1 MTISRG
7 KISRR
12 TWRWQGSKRTAFG
25 FDIMVGG
32 KRTRRQFPTRAE
44 AQEALDQF
52 REEAR
57 KPVPPRAVTITLREG
72 VARYLAVKARA
83 KSLPEIARTAGA
95 LVQAFGAE
103 TLLTDITA
111 ARISAWRAGKLST
124 TSRQTGM
131 PLSPA
136 SINRPLALLRH
147 LLRLAHEEWE
157 VLAAVPKIRMEKE
170 AQGRLRWLTPGE
182 AERLLEACRTSRNPA
197 LADLVEFCL
206 FTGLRQAE
214 ALELTWDRVERARG
228 VVLLE
233 LTKNGRRREIPLNGR
248 ADAALARRQASDG
261 LVFGARGFDRFRSAW
276 ETALRRAGV
285 SDFRFHDL
293 RHTCASWAVQR
304 GATLQE
310 VKELLGHSS
319 LSMVLRYAHLAP
331 EHLRRAALALDD
343 VLPATASDNVARKA
357 HGSPLE
363 PARGRQLPETNGEP
377 SRDRTEDPLI
387 KSQVLYQLS

>member
-1 MTISRG
+1 MSGSVTISRG

-12 TWRWQGSKRTAFG
+12 TWRWQGRKRTAFG
-25 FDIMVGG
+25 FDIMVDD

-57 KPVPPRAVTITLREG
+57 RPAAPKAHTITFSE
-72 VARYLAVKARA
+72 AATRYLAIKARA
-83 KSLPEIARTAGA
+83 KSLPEVTRTVGA
-95 LVQAFGAE
+95 LVQAFGSE
-103 TLLTDITA
+103 TLLTEITA
-111 ARISAWRAGKLST
+111 AKISAWRAARLT
-124 TSRQTGM
+124 ITSRQTGE

-136 SINRPLALLRH
+136 SVNRPLAELRH

-157 VLAAVPKIRMEKE
+157 VLPAVPKIRMEKE
-170 AQGRLRWLTPGE
+170 AQGRLRWLMPGE
-182 AERLLEACRTSRNPA
+182 AERLLEACRASRNPA
-197 LADLVEFCL
+197 LVDLVEFCL

-248 ADAALARRQASDG
+248 ADAVLARRRGESG
-261 LVFGARGFDRFRSAW
+261 LVFGARSFDRFRSAW
-276 ETALRRAGV
+276 EAALRRARV
-285 SDFRFHDL
+285 SGFHFHDL

-331 EHLRRAALALDD
+331 EHLRRAALALDG
-343 VLPATASDNVARKA
+343 VLPAAASDNVARKA
-357 HGSPLE
+357 HGSLLQSVQEANYPKEVVSRGGIE
-363 PARGRQLPETNGEP
+363 PPTP
-377 SRDRTEDPLI
+377 
-387 KSQVLYQLS
+387 